1 MRDLVKGMPP
11 PTWGDVMK
19 AGSILVGFV
28 VSLVYM
34 QASLGAVQRDQLNT
48 SKQLEAFVRID
59 VQAARDEA
67 MRGQLQAILEQLA
80 RIDRRLDSQGKP

>member
-1 MRDLVKGMPP
+1 MEP

-19 AGSILVGFV
+19 AISVIVGV
-28 VSLVYM
+28 IVTIAYM
-34 QASLGAVQRDQLNT
+34 QFNLGAVQRDQLTT

-67 MRGQLQAILEQLA
+67 MKNQLQAILDQLA
-80 RIDRRLDSQGKP
+80 RIDRRLDEQHKP

>member
-1 MRDLVKGMPP
+1 MRQLVGSMQP

-19 AGSILVGFV
+19 AISVIVGV
-28 VSLVYM
+28 IVTVAYM
-34 QASLGAVQRDQLNT
+34 QFSLGAVQRDQLAT

-67 MRGQLQAILEQLA
+67 MKNQLQAILDQLA
-80 RIDRRLDSQGKP
+80 RIDRRLDDKKP